1 MLLLVRAALPVHQEL
16 PAYLELP
23 VRLEQADLLVQPVLL
38 VLLDSQALPEHLENQ
53 VLAVLAVLLGQAA
66 LLEHSEQVELL
77 VHPVQVEVLPVLLVR
92 PDRQVLQEQADL
104 QGRTVLQ
111 VLMELV
117 DSQQHQ
123 ELPDHPVLLEHQD

>member
-38 VLLDSQALPEHLENQ
+38 GHPDSQELMEHLENQ
-53 VLAVLAVLLGQAA
+53 VLAVLAVLLGQAV

-92 PDRQVLQEQADL
+92 PDRRVLQEQADL

-111 VLMELV
+111 APTELV
-117 DSQQHQ
+117 DNLQLQ
-123 ELPDHPVLLEHQD
+123 ELQDHLDQLVHQD

>member
-1 MLLLVRAALPVHQEL
+1 MLLLVQAALPVHQEL
-16 PAYLELP
+16 LAYLVRP
-23 VRLEQADLLVQPVLL
+23 VRLEQADLPVHQDLP

-53 VLAVLAVLLGQAA
+53 VLAVLAVLLGQAV

-92 PDRQVLQEQADL
+92 PDHQVLQEQADL

-111 VLMELV
+111 APTELV
-117 DSQQHQ
+117 DNLQLQ
-123 ELPDHPVLLEHQD
+123 ELQDHLDQLVHQD

>member
-1 MLLLVRAALPVHQEL
+1 MLLLVRAALPAHQEL

-38 VLLDSQALPEHLENQ
+38 GHPDSQELMEHLENQ

-92 PDRQVLQEQADL
+92 PDHQVLQEQADP
-104 QGRTVLQ
+104 QDRTVLQ
-111 VLMELV
+111 APMELV
-117 DSQQHQ
+117 DNPQLQ
-123 ELPDHPVLLEHQD
+123 ELQDHLDQLVHQD

>member
-16 PAYLELP
+16 LVYPVRP
-23 VRLEQADLLVQPVLL
+23 VRLEQVDLPVHQDLP

-66 LLEHSEQVELL
+66 LLEHSEQVGLL
-77 VHPVQVEVLPVLLVR
+77 VHPVQVEALLVLLVR
-92 PDRQVLQEQADL
+92 PDRQVLQVQADL
-104 QGRTVLQ
+104 QDRTDLQ
-111 VLMELV
+111 ALIELV

>member
-1 MLLLVRAALPVHQEL
+1 MLLLVQVDLPVLQEL

-23 VRLEQADLLVQPVLL
+23 VRLEPADLLVQPVLPGHP
-38 VLLDSQALPEHLENQ
+38 DSQELMEHLENQ

-92 PDRQVLQEQADL
+92 PDRLVLLEQADL
-104 QGRTVLQ
+104 QDRTVLQ
-111 VLMELV
+111 APMELV

>member
-16 PAYLELP
+16 LVYLVRP
-23 VRLEQADLLVQPVLL
+23 VRLEQADLPVHQDLP

-53 VLAVLAVLLGQAA
+53 VLAVLAVLLGQAV

-77 VHPVQVEVLPVLLVR
+77 VHPVQVEVLPVLLVH
-92 PDRQVLQEQADL
+92 PDHQVLQEQADL
-104 QGRTVLQ
+104 QGRMVLQ

-117 DSQQHQ
+117 DNLQLQ
-123 ELPDHPVLLEHQD
+123 ELQDHLDQPVHQD